1 MEINKL
7 QLAKQVIECQTAY
20 SNAENTHQYK
30 SEIKPFGNV
39 IAQFNY
45 EAIAEIISA
54 RYDKDNCVVHWTMHL
69 SNKTFT
75 GSLDIKFY
83 NEPVKTADI
92 HELYF
97 NTLEDELESLCFKHH
112 LIKNILSRK

>member
-7 QLAKQVIECQTAY
+7 QLAKQIIECQTAY
-20 SNAENTHQYK
+20 SDLENELQYK

-45 EAIAEIISA
+45 EAIAELISA
-54 RYDKDNCVVHWTMHL
+54 KYDKDNNVVHWTVHL
-69 SNKTFT
+69 GNKTYS
-75 GSLDIKFY
+75 GDLDVKFY
-83 NEPVKTADI
+83 TEPVKSADI

-97 NTLEDELESLCFKHH
+97 SALEDELESLCFRQH
-112 LIKNILSRK
+112 LIKNVLSRK